1 MRPFLYYVA
10 VKKFSLPKI
19 QFPFKK
25 KKPTNGPVWKIS
37 TKIKSTRENT
47 LIKSRKNKKPL
58 THYIVSGYRWFSN
71 YFKTIGWVFFLWVG
85 GIFFFT
91 LFTTPLFHLNPDKI
105 DIILRPEPVF
115 DRNAI
120 QSIMG
125 DFAGKNVFSIST
137 QEIFQNLSQ
146 NIRHIASVEK
156 TILFP
161 DGIRIIVT
169 SFAPSYRAFIGEDI
183 FLLTEN
189 GQLIAD
195 IPEVEA
201 PALEIHHLV
210 SDPNLG
216 KNTPIMIEDM
226 NSLRE
231 ILQLWRKNLPKYPI
245 NGLKLYDQEKEIHIT
260 SEETLFIFSLNEG
273 VEQIKTL
280 IGLVQHEQINTHQQ
294 SYIDLRIPKR
304 VYTCAKTE
312 TECPRNIERIYGL

>member
-1 MRPFLYYVA
+1 
-10 VKKFSLPKI
+10 
-19 QFPFKK
+19 
-25 KKPTNGPVWKIS
+25 
-37 TKIKSTRENT
+37 
-47 LIKSRKNKKPL
+47 
-58 THYIVSGYRWFSN
+58 
-71 YFKTIGWVFFLWVG
+71 
-85 GIFFFT
+85 
-91 LFTTPLFHLNPDKI
+91 
-105 DIILRPEPVF
+105 
-115 DRNAI
+115 
-120 QSIMG
+120 MG

-137 QEIFQNLSQ
+137 QEIFQNLAQ

-169 SFAPSYRAFIGEDI
+169 SFAPSYRAFIGEEV

-226 NSLRE
+226 NALRE

-245 NGLKLYDQEKEIHIT
+245 NGLKFYDQEKEIHIV
-260 SEETLFIFSLNEG
+260 SNDTLYIFSLGDGIGE
-273 VEQIKTL
+273 IKTL
-280 IGLVQHEQINTHQQ
+280 INIIQHEQINTRRQF
-294 SYIDLRIPKR
+294 YIDLRIPKKI
-304 VYTCAKTE
+304 YTCDRDE
-312 TECPRNIERIYGL
+312 VECVRNIERIYGN